1 MPRDLQLILASGS
14 PRRAELLT
22 NAGFSFAVEPANVDE
37 TIRDGE
43 AAEDYVLRVA
53 RDKARAVAQRHS
65 SPAVVLGA
73 DTVVVVGGAILGK
86 PADREDAGRM
96 LALLSGRRH
105 DVLTAVVVIDGG
117 AERAEIDRTIVS
129 FLPLSPHDIAWYIAS
144 GEPVGKA
151 GAYGIQGRAARFID
165 RIEGS
170 WSNVVGLPIAVVARL
185 LG

>member
-1 MPRDLQLILASGS
+1 MPRDLKLILASAS
-14 PRRAELLT
+14 PRRAELLAS
-22 NAGFSFAVEPANVDE
+22 AGFAFDVEPANVDE

-43 AAEDYVLRVA
+43 AAENYVLRVA
-53 RDKARAVAQRHS
+53 RDKARAVAERHPT
-65 SPAVVLGA
+65 PAVVLGA
-73 DTVVVVGGAILGK
+73 DTVVVVGGEILGK
-86 PADREDAGRM
+86 PVDRADAARM
-96 LALLSGRRH
+96 LALLSGRLH

-117 AERAEIDRTIVS
+117 VERADIDRTIVS
-129 FLPLSPHDIAWYIAS
+129 FVPLGAREIAWYIES
-144 GEPVGKA
+144 REPFGKA